1 MKAFR
6 ELDRVLRGEP
16 VVNPQV
22 PVHMPS
28 LVVMNLVLAVVY
40 GCCIG
45 SFGLFGRDA
54 PEYRQVL
61 ASAVKLPLM
70 FLLTLGVTFP
80 SLYVF
85 NTLLGTQLRFAVLVR
100 VLTCAM
106 AILTTVMAAL
116 GPIVAFFSATTIN
129 YSFIL
134 LLNVAV
140 LAVSGLFGVSYLI
153 RLLTQPVTRPLEI
166 EGEGWSHVPEQ
177 ASIGKVF
184 YVWLVVFGMVG
195 AQMSWVLRPFIGSPR
210 VDFTWFRPRDAS
222 FFEAVWKT
230 LRLLVHGD

>member
-1 MKAFR
+1 MAAIEQIETTCYFITQKPDQYISLKFTLHHKVNCYYSPQWCTHLGVYSEINMKAFR

-16 VVNPQV
+16 VVNSQV

-106 AILTTVMAAL
+106 AILTTVMVPLA
-116 GPIVAFFSATTIN
+116 PSWR
-129 YSFIL
+129 SF
-134 LLNVAV
+134 
-140 LAVSGLFGVSYLI
+140 
-153 RLLTQPVTRPLEI
+153 R
-166 EGEGWSHVPEQ
+166 
-177 ASIGKVF
+177 
-184 YVWLVVFGMVG
+184 
-195 AQMSWVLRPFIGSPR
+195 
-210 VDFTWFRPRDAS
+210 RPRS
-222 FFEAVWKT
+222 T
-230 LRLLVHGD
+230 TRSSCC

>member
-28 LVVMNLVLAVVY
+28 LVMMNLALAVVY

-106 AILTTVMAAL
+106 AILNRDGGTRPHRGV
-116 GPIVAFFSATTIN
+116 
-129 YSFIL
+129 
-134 LLNVAV
+134 
-140 LAVSGLFGVSYLI
+140 LFGDHD
-153 RLLTQPVTRPLEI
+153 Q
-166 EGEGWSHVPEQ
+166 
-177 ASIGKVF
+177 
-184 YVWLVVFGMVG
+184 
-195 AQMSWVLRPFIGSPR
+195 
-210 VDFTWFRPRDAS
+210 
-222 FFEAVWKT
+222 
-230 LRLLVHGD
+230 LLVHPVVERRGVGRLGFVRGLVLDPASDATYHATIGNRRRGVVARA